1 VFLSRQ
7 ESDKAFLLTPH
18 VLHTWTESTMF
29 SATPSVKDSSVRR
42 IQIPTLYHA
51 FHLKPR
57 LHEHHLSICSSYRHA
72 RIMAVISRFFN
83 AMSRRTDTGT
93 WFFHADA
100 IAAICL
106 STSHIYSLG
115 LAVLSSFNTASE
127 SCNLVNACNNTRS
140 CLR

>member
-1 VFLSRQ
+1 VFPSRQ
-7 ESDKAFLLTPH
+7 ESDKALLQTPH

-72 RIMAVISRFFN
+72 RIMAVICRSFK
-83 AMSRRTDTGT
+83 AMSRRTDTGP
-93 WFFHADA
+93 WFIHVNDA
-100 IAAICL
+100 STHL
-106 STSHIYSLG
+106 STSHIYNFDFT
-115 LAVLSSFNTASE
+115 ALSSFSTASE
-127 SCNLVNACNNTRS
+127 SCNFVNACNNTRS